1 MTHRSKILELAPT
14 HYFPLDQLN
23 TISDYNGDVYSGAI
37 VDVSGNVV
45 LNSNFRQV
53 LGKPAEVNIFGGSVV
68 PNQKL
73 SNAMLIG
80 TQIDTPYT
88 IVHSNF
94 GQSVNTRPTPQN
106 TSLSF
111 NFSVNESDM
120 LTYSLTNM
128 RKVQVYIGG
137 DYYGDADIYGNSIVF
152 RSPLIG
158 FDQVYFFEFKDS
170 VTGNVLYE
178 YTLEC
183 VFSGTPTLT
192 SEVDFR
198 TGGMYT
204 DGLDN
209 TIEIKNVYYDT
220 HSGRR
225 YLTKPQGTV
234 NAMLQPYFV
243 FEHRL
248 DVITPTSQVV
258 VNEATTTKTDLI
270 TLGGVTLSILRQRI
284 SQNTVLTYLCI
295 DNVFFSAFE
304 VNTQIK
310 CRIETEK
317 PYCAVICFDVDNGGT
332 TDAANVSV
340 YLNGISVYNSQLLLS
355 RVTPDVNTTFFSIG
369 NTYNVVSDRVTLL
382 NGFMSLQNVAIY
394 DRVLTSLEALTLHQ
408 SSYNFIE
415 YIVDELTPEHL
426 YEFNSVS
433 DMQRSTV
440 SSAVYTSNSFT
451 LKQARALYG
460 YNFNGVTYTGSGS
473 VICTSGNVE
482 TSSNFSVV
490 ILCNIQRGTGTLIS
504 QQNRGLLMQG
514 YTLKYTRTHLVLQVG
529 TTFVQQPLSIPLNTN
544 ILLVL
549 RKSAQTYTVSVYNSN
564 GQVIGEVAFNN
575 LPHTLNYQTDCYLMS
590 SHNSNETNN
599 QFTLYGAYFYQYD
612 VGTRVYDAFVNTQYF
627 TTNGLVTLRN
637 LPVPST
643 LRVYDNVSGVLLD
656 TLHTTQDG
664 TFTFR
669 NLYQREVGITVY
681 EENTKIFG
689 VISPVVIG
697 E

>member
-23 TISDYNGDVYSGAI
+23 TISDYNGDVYSGAT

-45 LNSNFRQV
+45 LESNFRQV

-80 TQIDTPYT
+80 TQIETPYT
-88 IVHSNF
+88 VVHSNF
-94 GQSVNTRPTPQN
+94 SQGVNTQPAAQN

-111 NFSVNESDM
+111 NFNVKESAI

-152 RSPLIG
+152 RSPFIG
-158 FDQVYFFEFKDS
+158 YNQVYFFEFKDS

-183 VFSGTPTLT
+183 VFAGTPTLT
-192 SEVDFR
+192 SEVNFR
-198 TGGMYT
+198 TGVIHT
-204 DGLDN
+204 ENLDN

-220 HSGRR
+220 PFGRR

-234 NAMLQPYFV
+234 NELLQAHFI

-258 VNEATTTKTDLI
+258 VSEATATNTDFI
-270 TLGGVTLSILRQRI
+270 TLGGVTLSIVRERI
-284 SQNTVLTYLCI
+284 NENSVITYLCI
-295 DNVFFSAFE
+295 DNLYFSAFE
-304 VNTQIK
+304 VNTQIQ
-310 CRIETEK
+310 CLIETEK
-317 PYCAVICFDVDNGGT
+317 PYTAVICFDVDNGGVP
-332 TDAANVSV
+332 DAARVSV
-340 YLNGISVYNSQLLLS
+340 YLNGVRVYNSQLLLS

-369 NTYNVVSDRVTLL
+369 NTYSVVSDSVTLL
-382 NGFMSLQNVAIY
+382 NGFMLLQNVAIY
-394 DRVLTSLEALTLHQ
+394 DRVLSLSDALTLHQ

-415 YIVDELTPEHL
+415 YIINELTPIHM

-433 DMQRSTV
+433 NVQRSTV
-440 SSAVYTSNSFT
+440 SSAVYNSNSFA
-451 LKQARALYG
+451 LQQARAVYG
-460 YNFNGVTYTGSGS
+460 YDFNGVTYTGSGS
-473 VICTSGNVE
+473 VVCTSGNVDI
-482 TSSNFSVV
+482 SNNFSVT
-490 ILCNIQRGTGTLIS
+490 IMCNIQRSTGTLIS

-529 TTFVQQPLSIPLNTN
+529 TTVVQQPLSIPLNTN

-549 RKSAQTYTVSVYNSN
+549 RKSAQAYTVSVYDSN
-564 GQVIGEVAFNN
+564 GQVVGEVVFNN
-575 LPHTLNYQTDCYLMS
+575 LPQTLNYQTDCYLMS

-627 TTNGLVTLRN
+627 TTSGLITLRN

-643 LRVYDNVSGVLLD
+643 LRVYDNITGVLLD

-669 NLYQREVGITVY
+669 NLYQREVSITVY
-681 EENTKIFG
+681 EQNTKIFG

>member
-45 LNSNFRQV
+45 LESSFRQL
-53 LGKPAEVNIFGGSVV
+53 LGKPATVNIFGGSVV

-192 SEVDFR
+192 SEVDFSA
-198 TGGMYT
+198 GVMYT

-220 HSGRR
+220 HSGRK

-258 VNEATTTKTDLI
+258 VNEANTTKTDLI
-270 TLGGVTLSILRQRI
+270 TIGGVTLSILRQRI
-284 SQNTVLTYLCI
+284 SQNSVLTYLCI

-415 YIVDELTPEHL
+415 YIIDELTPEHL

-451 LKQARALYG
+451 LQQARAVYG

-504 QQNRGLLMQG
+504 QQSRGLLMQG

-529 TTFVQQPLSIPLNTN
+529 TTVVQQPLSIPLNTN
-544 ILLVL
+544 MLLVL
-549 RKSAQTYTVSVYNSN
+549 RKSAQTYTVTVYNSN
-564 GQVIGEVAFNN
+564 GQVIGEVVFNN
-575 LPHTLNYQTDCYLMS
+575 LPQTLNYQTDCYLMS

-627 TTNGLVTLRN
+627 TTNGLITLRN

-669 NLYQREVGITVY
+669 NLYQREVSITVY

-689 VISPVVIG
+689 VISPVVTG